1 MAAGV
6 IRYLRDK
13 NIQVPNKIL
22 VAGQGDSEISK
33 VTSPPLITVRYSYEK
48 SGQLAVEML
57 LRRLEGGE
65 DIIREVKLGYSII

>member
-1 MAAGV
+1 
-6 IRYLRDK
+6 
-13 NIQVPNKIL
+13 

-33 VTSPPLITVRYSYEK
+33 VISPPLITVQYSYEK